1 MLKSSSVTF
10 ICSVTF
16 CAVKVIH
23 KVETS
28 HLKQYKRNN
37 GRYIVE
43 EKLHYS
49 NASGIKL
56 VAIKGNKTR
65 SLQKYQ
71 MYFMYWHCEI
81 QKIYSTIFYNS
92 MPKKVYMI

>member
-43 EKLHYS
+43 AKIHYI

-65 SLQKYQ
+65 SLKKY
-71 MYFMYWHCEI
+71 
-81 QKIYSTIFYNS
+81 
-92 MPKKVYMI
+92 